1 MPDVRKTVTD
11 AGYIAI
17 GLGVMGFQQA
27 QARRRELQQR
37 LESASSCLGERARDA
52 AGKAEEFANELGH
65 RVEPLIERF
74 DGFGDLPERVNKAA
88 KPVYD
93 RVRELVGSAA

>member
-17 GLGVMGFQQA
+17 GLGVMSFQQA

-37 LESASSCLGERARDA
+37 LESASSCLGERAREA
-52 AGKAEEFANELGH
+52 AGKAEEFANEHGH
-65 RVEPLIERF
+65 RVEPRSERF
-74 DGFGDLPERVNKAA
+74 DVGDLPERANKAA